1 VWERRTAYGGQAFSI
16 IPFIDSG
23 EQPQDVGAGLSL
35 VA

>member
-1 VWERRTAYGGQAFSI
+1 VQNEEQRGGQAFSI

-23 EQPQDVGAGLSL
+23 EQPQDAGTGLSL